1 MQGGNYPYIT
11 YERFKIVILKQYFE
25 QKINAFKCKSRKT
38 SFLFSSFV
46 KSYVAGHKNNVYL
59 HLINRHLDEF
69 Y

>member
-25 QKINAFKCKSRKT
+25 QKINAFKRKSRKT

-46 KSYVAGHKNNVYL
+46 
-59 HLINRHLDEF
+59 
-69 Y
+69 

>member
-25 QKINAFKCKSRKT
+25 QKINAFKRKSRKT

-46 KSYVAGHKNNVYL
+46 KSYVAGYKNNVYL
-59 HLINRHLDEF
+59 HVINRHLDEF